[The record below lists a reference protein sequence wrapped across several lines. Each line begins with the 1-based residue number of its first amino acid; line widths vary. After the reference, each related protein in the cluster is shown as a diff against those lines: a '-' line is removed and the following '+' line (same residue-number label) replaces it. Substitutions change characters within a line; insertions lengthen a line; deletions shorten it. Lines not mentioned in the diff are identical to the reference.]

1 MVIAQIVHFIDAE
14 DYQIAAKRVADPE
27 VKPQQIRKLRIFGIN
42 SGEQAA
48 VAAEAVAET
57 EQLQIFVRNRRDVV
71 LFQLFLT
78 TDNLCGGE
86 AAVGGDTGNLIDFID
101 KILQQR
107 RPCRLPVIMYKTVSG
122 DSCSLF
128 CNSRLARVTV
138 SVWLR

>member
-1 MVIAQIVHFIDAE
+1 MVNLPFVVIAQIVHFIDAE

-78 TDNLCGGE
+78 TDNLCGDE
-86 AAVGGDTGNLIDFID
+86 AL
-101 KILQQR
+101 
-107 RPCRLPVIMYKTVSG
+107 
-122 DSCSLF
+122 
-128 CNSRLARVTV
+128 
-138 SVWLR
+138 SVAIPEI